1 MGNCSGSS
9 GEITMKQFRI
19 LVVDD
24 EKRILNFLNSK
35 LKASGYEVLIAND
48 GVEALEQ
55 AQAQEPDLILL
66 DILMPKMDGFETLK
80 RLRSFSSTPVI
91 ILSAKGADIDKIK
104 GLGLGADDYLPKP
117 FNPDELIARIEAVKR
132 RIKPGERRK
141 TSELLSLGNL
151 TIDFKAR
158 KVKLGNE
165 EKYLTRIEWLLL
177 SELAQNMGRLMPYEQ
192 LLSLV
197 WGPEYRDDVQ
207 LLRTW
212 ISRLRAKLDRDTNS
226 PELISTVPKAGYIMN
241 GNTT

>member
-1 MGNCSGSS
+1 
-9 GEITMKQFRI
+9 MKQFRI

-35 LKASGYEVLIAND
+35 LKASGYEVLTACD
-48 GVEALEQ
+48 GLEALEQ

-66 DILMPKMDGFETLK
+66 DILMPKLDGFETLK

-132 RIKPGERRK
+132 RIKPSGRRR
-141 TSELLSLGNL
+141 TTDLLYLGDL
-151 TIDFKAR
+151 TVNFKAR
-158 KVKLGNE
+158 KVTLGDE

-177 SELAQNMGRLMPYEQ
+177 SEFANNMGRLMPYEE

-212 ISRLRAKLDRDTNS
+212 ISRLRAKLERNS
-226 PELISTVPKAGYIMN
+226 EDPKLISTVPKAGYIMN
-241 GNTT
+241 RNTT

>member
-1 MGNCSGSS
+1 
-9 GEITMKQFRI
+9 MKQFRI

-35 LKASGYEVLIAND
+35 LKASGYEVLTAND
-48 GVEALEQ
+48 GLEALEQ

-104 GLGLGADDYLPKP
+104 GLSLGADDYLPKP

-132 RIKPGERRK
+132 RIKPSERRK
-141 TSELLSLGNL
+141 TTDLLSLGDL
-151 TIDFKAR
+151 TVDFKAR
-158 KVKLGNE
+158 RVTLGNE

-177 SELAQNMGRLMPYEQ
+177 SEFANNMGRLMPYEE

-212 ISRLRAKLDRDTNS
+212 ISRLRAKLERNPDD
-226 PELISTVPKAGYIMN
+226 PQLISTIPKAGYIMN
-241 GNTT
+241 RNPA

>member
-1 MGNCSGSS
+1 
-9 GEITMKQFRI
+9 MKQFRI

-35 LKASGYEVLIAND
+35 LKASGYEVLTACD
-48 GVEALEQ
+48 GIEALER

-91 ILSAKGADIDKIK
+91 ILSAKGAVIDKIK

-132 RIKPGERRK
+132 RIKPNERRK
-141 TSELLSLGNL
+141 SADLLSLGDL
-151 TIDFKAR
+151 TVNFKAR
-158 KVKLGNE
+158 RVTLGNE

-177 SELAQNMGRLMPYEQ
+177 SEFANNMGRLMPYEE

-212 ISRLRAKLDRDTNS
+212 ISRLRAKLERNS
-226 PELISTVPKAGYIMN
+226 EDPKLISTVPKAGYIMN
-241 GNTT
+241 RNPA